1 MTSSPSTPAFLR
13 LFSGL
18 GIRGDEWRSF
28 MLALVLVAVARAQ
41 VAFDFTYAADDYRA
55 IVAGFGSVSGA
66 LVKEGRFGT
75 YLLSKVFEAVGF
87 DPVRAPFITVLAS
100 IFLAVWSANAVLRLW
115 SHDVPRTL
123 RVMLL
128 VIIAAHPYTTEILGF
143 RNIAIYHLLAFALAV
158 AAIVISRLNFWGL
171 LVSSVMF
178 AMSLTMYQVP
188 LSYVSIVICFDVAL
202 RAIRHFTQGEAVPTA
217 YSLRDRSF
225 YARMVTVA
233 VGFSLY
239 FVGLKIT
246 THGVPPHPFSVP
258 ISLSQVPERLRT
270 YGLDLLYGHFVS
282 GTAYARPLV
291 TRPIL
296 FIPLLLVATAVI
308 ELVVCARDRSQS
320 LLAAAVALVAPVL
333 AGFAM
338 LGIPLFFTVLWL
350 PPRVLATIGLVWAG
364 VAIIA
369 ISVRRLIPQQVFVV
383 LLGLVTFSFIAQN
396 NQIFID
402 QARVATRDHNL
413 AIRVL
418 SKLEEQ
424 PNFSDMKAIASVGR
438 RLDTGAPMPTATHG
452 FNDSNWEYQ
461 WVIAPMLTELS
472 GYPMRPAYQP
482 EIDEA
487 EAYCKEHGHWPA
499 AESVVI
505 RGELA
510 IICLPP
516 LSIPK

>member
-1 MTSSPSTPAFLR
+1 MRSFANTPAFIH

-18 GIRGDEWRSF
+18 RIRSDEWWPF
-28 MLALVLVAVARAQ
+28 LIALVLVAVARAQ

-55 IVAGFGSVSGA
+55 IVDGFGSVSGA

-75 YLLSKVFEAVGF
+75 YLLSKVFEAVGY

-100 IFLAVWSANAVLRLW
+100 VFLAVWSANAVLRLW
-115 SHDVPRTL
+115 SYDLPRTL

-158 AAIVISRLNFWGL
+158 AAIVVSSLSFWGL
-171 LVSSVMF
+171 LVSSVLL

-188 LSYVSIVICFDVAL
+188 LSYVSIFICFDLAL
-202 RAIRHFTQGEAVPTA
+202 RAIRHFAQGEAVPLA

-225 YARMVTVA
+225 YARMLTVA
-233 VGFSLY
+233 GGFSLY
-239 FVGLKIT
+239 FVCLKIS

-282 GTAYARPLV
+282 GTAYASPLV
-291 TRPIL
+291 PRPIL
-296 FIPLLLVATAVI
+296 FIPLLLVAAAVL
-308 ELVVCARDRSQS
+308 ELVMQTRDRSQS

-338 LGIPLFFTVLWL
+338 LGIPLLFTVLWL

-364 VAIIA
+364 VAVIA
-369 ISVRRLIPQQVFVV
+369 ITVRRSIPQQVFVFV
-383 LLGLVTFSFIAQN
+383 LGLTVFAFIAEN

-424 PNFSDMKAIASVGR
+424 PNFADMKAIASVGK

-472 GYPMRPAYQP
+472 GYPIRPAYQP

-487 EAYCKEHGHWPA
+487 EAYCKEHEQWPS
-499 AESVVI
+499 AESVTI
-505 RGELA
+505 RRDLA
-510 IICLPP
+510 IICLSP
-516 LSIPK
+516 L